1 MENGCHI
8 ALINGLPTVINAS
21 LHWYVCVIAGM
32 MLLKEIYIFL
42 NPQEEKINICSHYW
56 EYK

>member
-8 ALINGLPTVINAS
+8 ALINGLPTAINAN

-32 MLLKEIYIFL
+32 MLLKEIGIFL
-42 NPQEEKINICSHYW
+42 IPK
-56 EYK
+56 KKK